1 MSENESSKQIF
12 EFRQRVFLLIDV
24 GFFVLALL
32 TGIFALITSGT
43 YTTGAFLLS
52 IFTAISFVIV
62 KLNKINFGYSFFII
76 TTTFANY
83 YNMYA
88 LHSAYIGT
96 ILLIGILICSFLKN
110 VKLTTLLFICNV
122 VVIIIFASM
131 GILSF
136 VQVI

>member
-12 EFRQRVFLLIDV
+12 EFRQRVFLLINV

-62 KLNKINFGYSFFII
+62 KLNKINFGYLFLYYNHNICELLRYVCFTFCIYRHNITDWNINMFVFKKCQINHFII
-76 TTTFANY
+76 Y
-83 YNMYA
+83 M
-88 LHSAYIGT
+88 
-96 ILLIGILICSFLKN
+96 
-110 VKLTTLLFICNV
+110 
-122 VVIIIFASM
+122 
-131 GILSF
+131 
-136 VQVI
+136 